1 MYLWEQVKNIPID
14 VRMATPFQLGNV
26 CEDPERCDALE
37 EKGGDARK
45 SICPQC
51 PVYTQCQQR
60 GFLSQPSS
68 LQLAQT
74 QILALPQ
81 LFFDP
86 QYAEMAEEILMQM
99 DETERLCIIDRT
111 QVYKLFPECT
121 LSKKTLKEW
130 SVNWHGGA
138 LGNFARALLHA
149 VEIKDKPHADAV
161 KRIRAVIHAF
171 EWQQERLIKQMCQ
184 VNVMGKVVTRE
195 FADPDTGKQLARF
208 TVEFKSGTSAYVPL
222 NNDAAE
228 KLTAKR
234 LPIFSLPSLA
244 LNEDLKIHMPISKAI
259 ELGIFAIED
268 VKDIQK
274 LPTTCPNPD
283 WTYWHQLKNFFAH
296 YTQDANAPIRWT
308 NKRLKFWVPPV
319 LNPNVKR
326 LLLMSKNL
334 SEQHLRRAF
343 PEKKIEVRRTEPTPW
358 VAGNKVFQIRTGVY
372 PRTAILDYN
381 NNWDLVGI
389 SKMGQRFFLG
399 IHNEIEKDPSI
410 KHAIITYKL
419 VAARLAYLA
428 KKENVCFVTDFDK
441 MDGLTDAF
449 EETHVVW
456 IVGTPT
462 LKQRL
467 IWQRAQILF
476 GNDKEPLSYEE
487 DIEYGH
493 YKDERV
499 QSVYEHGIIPKLSR
513 AVQYAKLDKLPNKKV
528 VLISSLALPQ
538 ITDRHETLLFDWED
552 FEVAGG
558 LDKLSEVIAIRERFE
573 TERDNLTGKSSR
585 GKVEYI
591 LGCSSRQANR
601 VLRKLRGGKPLR
613 IPFREQILSLLA
625 DGEKRTAELIE
636 AIEGH
641 PKAVKNELGRLV
653 EVGEIAKV
661 RWGVYSLP
669 KT

>member
-1 MYLWEQVKNIPID
+1 
-14 VRMATPFQLGNV
+14 
-26 CEDPERCDALE
+26 
-37 EKGGDARK
+37 
-45 SICPQC
+45 
-51 PVYTQCQQR
+51 
-60 GFLSQPSS
+60 
-68 LQLAQT
+68 
-74 QILALPQ
+74 
-81 LFFDP
+81 
-86 QYAEMAEEILMQM
+86 
-99 DETERLCIIDRT
+99 
-111 QVYKLFPECT
+111 
-121 LSKKTLKEW
+121 
-130 SVNWHGGA
+130 
-138 LGNFARALLHA
+138 
-149 VEIKDKPHADAV
+149 
-161 KRIRAVIHAF
+161 
-171 EWQQERLIKQMCQ
+171 
-184 VNVMGKVVTRE
+184 
-195 FADPDTGKQLARF
+195 
-208 TVEFKSGTSAYVPL
+208 
-222 NNDAAE
+222 
-228 KLTAKR
+228 
-234 LPIFSLPSLA
+234 
-244 LNEDLKIHMPISKAI
+244 
-259 ELGIFAIED
+259 
-268 VKDIQK
+268 
-274 LPTTCPNPD
+274 
-283 WTYWHQLKNFFAH
+283 
-296 YTQDANAPIRWT
+296 
-308 NKRLKFWVPPV
+308 
-319 LNPNVKR
+319 
-326 LLLMSKNL
+326 MSENL

-372 PRTAILDYN
+372 PSKAILDYN
-381 NNWDLVGI
+381 NNWDLIGI

-410 KHAIITYKL
+410 KHAIITYKS
-419 VAARLAYLA
+419 VAARLADLA
-428 KKENVCFVTDFDK
+428 RKENVCLVTNFDK

-449 EETHVVW
+449 EEAHVVW

-513 AVQYAKLDKLPNKKV
+513 AVQCAKLDKLPNKKV

-538 ITDRHETLLFDWED
+538 ITDRPETLLFDWED

-585 GKVEYI
+585 EKVEYI